1 MRVAC
6 RLADEG
12 ALVATVPL
20 TRGDRAR
27 IGRLIERLIALLDH
41 DDGDPDLED
50 GDLDRCTAGED
61 GPAIDPA
68 FDRFWRNAA

>member
-1 MRVAC
+1 MSAAF
-6 RLADEG
+6 RLAEEG
-12 ALVATVPL
+12 ALVATIPL

-27 IGRLIERLIALLDH
+27 IAGLIERLIALLDY

-61 GPAIDPA
+61 GPTIDPA
-68 FDRFWRNAA
+68 LDRFWRNAA